1 MKTELT
7 VAAVLLMISFGA
19 FAGTLKGTVTD
30 ENDSPMAGVDV
41 SVWGKESIK
50 SKTDARGQF
59 KITSDD
65 LVPGNRYSVKAE
77 KDGFIMTQAS
87 FGTEMYEDEED
98 MEPLEI
104 TMKKEDPEPETPATE
119 VKDPA
124 LKGGAVTAPSSESES
139 EEEEA
144 VKEEETKLAEKE
156 EAKPAEKPAEKEEA
170 KPAEKPAEKAEAKP
184 AEKEEAKP
192 AEKPAEK

>member
-77 KDGFIMTQAS
+77 KDGYIMSQAS

-104 TMKKEDPEPETPATE
+104 TMKKEEPEPEAPATE

-124 LKGGAVTAPSSESES
+124 LKGGTVTAPSSESES
-139 EEEEA
+139 EEEA
-144 VKEEETKLAEKE
+144 VKEEETKPAEKE
-156 EAKPAEKPAEKEEA
+156 EAKPAEKEEA